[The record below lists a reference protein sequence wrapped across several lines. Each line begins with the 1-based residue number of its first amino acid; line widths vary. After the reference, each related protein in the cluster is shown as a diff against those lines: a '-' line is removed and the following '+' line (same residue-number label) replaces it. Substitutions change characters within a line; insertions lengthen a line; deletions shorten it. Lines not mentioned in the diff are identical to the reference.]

1 MNDESLSS
9 HVSKGR
15 LGRSE
20 ESDEGSPQLC
30 SEKDRHNGHTKS
42 FACATET

>member
-1 MNDESLSS
+1 MNDESLSA

-30 SEKDRHNGHTKS
+30 SEKDRHTKS